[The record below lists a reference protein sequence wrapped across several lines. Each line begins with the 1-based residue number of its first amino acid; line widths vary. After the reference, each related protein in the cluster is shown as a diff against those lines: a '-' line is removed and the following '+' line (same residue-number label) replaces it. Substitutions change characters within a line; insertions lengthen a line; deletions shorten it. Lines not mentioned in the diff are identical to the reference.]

1 MAQARWLAVS
11 KVFSNLPSIVV
22 NSASCLLMKEH
33 VGLHQISLRF
43 AIGDDHS
50 SLCIVFWILLDL
62 ERTKHVMSR
71 AQNHFLMTTGKLE
84 LKDRKTHLHIF
95 QIFFD
100 QT

>member
-62 ERTKHVMSR
+62 ERTCDVQSTKSFSH
-71 AQNHFLMTTGKLE
+71 
-84 LKDRKTHLHIF
+84 DYRKTRTERPKDSFAHFSDIL
-95 QIFFD
+95 
-100 QT
+100 